1 MTSYIKS
8 LSNVHIANE
17 ANGEAIKGAV
27 VLLLLVLLTTA
38 CAPMTRERVRQ
49 GDPEYA
55 PVPPQ
60 TLMPP
65 APVNGSIYS
74 SAQGF
79 SLFGD
84 RTAHR
89 IGDILTIVLQER
101 TQSSKKSETETKKD
115 AEVTINDGTI
125 LGTMPSFK
133 NLSLLTNPSIER
145 SNSGEVGADQSNSLT
160 GSISVTVSEILPNG
174 VLKIRGEKWLTL
186 TEGEEYIRVSGLIRP
201 EDISEDNTIM
211 STKIADAHFT
221 YSGAGEFSDVHR
233 QGWLTR
239 FFNSEWF
246 PL

>member
-1 MTSYIKS
+1 MKTNQKPATATNNDQQIECRGYAR
-8 LSNVHIANE
+8 LWF
-17 ANGEAIKGAV
+17 
-27 VLLLLVLLTTA
+27 VLLLMVVVGCT
-38 CAPMTRERVRQ
+38 PMTRERVKQ
-49 GDPEYA
+49 GDPDYA

-60 TLMPP
+60 SLIPP
-65 APVNGSIYS
+65 APVDGSIFSGAY
-74 SAQGF
+74 GF

-89 IGDILTIVLQER
+89 IGDILTIVLEER
-101 TQSSKKSETETKKD
+101 TQSSKKSETETSKD
-115 AEVTINDGTI
+115 SEININDGTI
-125 LGTMPSFK
+125 LGTSPSFK

-145 SNSGEVGADQSNSLT
+145 TNSGEVEADQSNSLT
-160 GSISVTVSEILPNG
+160 GRISVTVSEILPNG

-186 TEGEEYIRVSGLIRP
+186 TEGQEYIRVSGLIRP

-211 STKIADAHFT
+211 STKIADARFT

>member
-1 MTSYIKS
+1 MPIDWQKTLGSTVVSFNLRVFHLLIILLAV
-8 LSNVHIANE
+8 LSS
-17 ANGEAIKGAV
+17 
-27 VLLLLVLLTTA
+27 A
-38 CAPMTRERVRQ
+38 CTPISRERVKQ
-49 GDPEYA
+49 GDPDYA

-65 APVNGSIYS
+65 APVDGSIFS

-101 TQSSKKSETETKKD
+101 TQSSKKSETGTKKD
-115 AEVTINDGTI
+115 SDVVINEASI
-125 LGTMPSFK
+125 LGTSPSFK
-133 NLSLLTNPSIER
+133 NLSLLTNPSLER
-145 SNSGEVGADQSNSLT
+145 STTGEVGADQSNSLT
-160 GSISVTVSEILPNG
+160 GNISVTVSDILPNG
-174 VLKIRGEKWLTL
+174 VLRIRGENWLTL
-186 TEGEEYIRVSGLIRP
+186 TEGDEYIRVSGLIRP
-201 EDISEDNTIM
+201 EDIIEDNTIM
-211 STKIADAHFT
+211 SNKIADAHFT
-221 YSGAGEFSDVHR
+221 YSGAGEFSDIHR